1 MTDGYDFDLAYESTT
16 PEGRTRFEVEVVE
29 DVEPPEIARLQF
41 SLTNESDRELR
52 PAMTSGV
59 PPPFGILKLY
69 GPAGAFLLWSD
80 SYRSHDGVHTEGVR
94 VTGRVK
100 PTCMTHLEPHERVT
114 ETYSVRS
121 DEYGLRSRGG
131 LRPGEYE
138 ILGAGGRPI
147 TIDGQERPVDVVV
160 TER

>member
-1 MTDGYDFDLAYESTT
+1 MTDSYDFDLAYESTT

-29 DVEPPEIARLQF
+29 DVESPEIARLQF

-59 PPPFGILKLY
+59 PPPFGILKLH

-121 DEYGLRSRGG
+121 DEYELRSLGG
-131 LRPGEYE
+131 LQPGEYE
-138 ILGAGGRPI
+138 VLGPDGRPI
-147 TIDGQERPVDVVV
+147 TIEGQERPVDVVV
-160 TER
+160 SER